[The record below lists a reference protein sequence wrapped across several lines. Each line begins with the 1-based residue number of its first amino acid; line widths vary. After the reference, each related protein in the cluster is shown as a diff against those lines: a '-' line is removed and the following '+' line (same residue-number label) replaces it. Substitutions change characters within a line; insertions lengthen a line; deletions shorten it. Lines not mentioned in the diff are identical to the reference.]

1 MKILN
6 ATRPSM
12 LLEDMCPGDCFWDHD
27 NDALCMKTDNK
38 DTEFNEYLCVYL
50 EDGDTCYFSGDM
62 AVTVM
67 NVTAVIKDEEE
78 TQD

>member
-1 MKILN
+1 MKIIN

-12 LLEDMCPGDCFWDHD
+12 LLEDVRPGDCFWDED
-27 NDALCMKTDNK
+27 NDALVIKTDCI
-38 DTEFNEYLCVYL
+38 DDFNDYLCVYL
-50 EDGDTCYFSGDM
+50 EDGDTSYFSRDR